1 MGRDTFTV
9 SATADGMRDA
19 ASAREQAFRA
29 GAEKCEKLG
38 KKFILSNESMGR
50 TRMGIDTTVSIT
62 FQCLSESDPEYVR
75 PRMRQT
81 PDVVI
86 EDSRSPRR

>member
-1 MGRDTFTV
+1 
-9 SATADGMRDA
+9 
-19 ASAREQAFRA
+19 
-29 GAEKCEKLG
+29 
-38 KKFILSNESMGR
+38 
-50 TRMGIDTTVSIT
+50 MGIDTTVSIT